1 MYIRRRLRV
10 EKRFA
15 LWIRGL
21 GGLFSQAP
29 SAFLFDFSSLSLI
42 DNRAAFHFVSLCVSE
57 PTSRRR
63 SVALRIFEG
72 LSFLVSEPTYVYEVS
87 HCVKGAKLPE
97 LRIVDKQDRRVS
109 GILRFRTVE
118 LRLIV

>member
-1 MYIRRRLRV
+1 MYIRRRLRLK
-10 EKRFA
+10 KRFA

-21 GGLFSQAP
+21 GGLFSEAP
-29 SAFLFDFSSLSLI
+29 SAFHFDFSSLSLI

-72 LSFLVSEPTYVYEVS
+72 LPFLVSEPTYAYEVS
-87 HCVKGAKLPE
+87 HCGESVKLPE
-97 LRIVDKQDRRVS
+97 LRIVDRKDRGVS
-109 GILRFRTVE
+109 GILSFRTVE
-118 LRLIV
+118 FRLIV